1 MRGRRGQLERSGS
14 STGFDVYTP
23 DLYSVVEG
31 SGRCHER
38 VHHRSMG
45 AGGADPSTAGRC
57 LGQRLE
63 EADSE

>member
-31 SGRCHER
+31 SGPGEGD
-38 VHHRSMG
+38 VTSVFIIE
-45 AGGADPSTAGRC
+45 AWA
-57 LGQRLE
+57 LEEQILQRLG
-63 EADSE
+63 AV